1 MAQIQKEVAGHRL
14 LEAFLPKAAL
24 LFGAMVLLAVCG
36 CTSIQGRPGDMAPA
50 QSGANRFVEVNG
62 VRFHYMEMQGP
73 GEVIFLQHGF
83 ASSSFS
89 FEEVA
94 GILNS
99 KGYHVY
105 ALDMMGFGW
114 SDKPRDASYDPVS
127 LMEGINCVMEA
138 LSLEQVNFAGN
149 SLGGGMGLLLA
160 EKYPRRIKRLIL
172 VDSTVPYDFKK
183 PLPVRLANLPLAP
196 HISPIMRSRWFVKK
210 NLKETMFNSDKATP
224 ERVEAYYQRLK
235 TPNAMFA
242 QSLVARGAHMDIYG
256 PAVAAIA
263 KSDIPC
269 HLIWG
274 RQDEWI
280 PLEFG
285 KRLKADIPQ
294 ASMDIIEQCGHIP
307 QEERP
312 EETAASIINFIEGRA
327 Q

>member
-1 MAQIQKEVAGHRL
+1 
-14 LEAFLPKAAL
+14 AFFSKTSLILAAL
-24 LFGAMVLLAVCG
+24 ALIALCG
-36 CTSIQGRPGDMAPA
+36 CTSIQGRPGDITPA
-50 QSGANRFVEVNG
+50 QGGINRFVEVNG
-62 VRFHYMEMQGP
+62 TRFHYIELE
-73 GEVIFLQHGF
+73 GEKEVVFLQHGF

-94 GILNS
+94 RILNS
-99 KGYHVY
+99 QGYHVY
-105 ALDMMGFGW
+105 ALDMKGFGW
-114 SDKPRDASYDPVS
+114 SDKPRDGAYDPAS
-127 LMEGINCVMEA
+127 LMEGINSVMEA

-149 SLGGGMGLLLA
+149 SLGGGMGFLLA
-160 EKYPRRIKRLIL
+160 EKYPHRVKRLIL
-172 VDSTVPYDFKK
+172 IDSTVPYKFKK

-196 HISPIMRSRWFVKK
+196 QISPIMRSRWFVKK
-210 NLKETMFNSDKATP
+210 NLKETLFNPEKATP

-242 QSLVARGAHMDIYG
+242 QALVARGAHMDIYG

-263 KSDIPC
+263 KSGLPC

-307 QEERP
+307 QEEKPR
-312 EETAASIINFIEGRA
+312 ETAESIINFIEG
-327 Q
+327 QSE